1 MSIVIADLESNGF
14 LHQLDRIWTLQI
26 GAADSDEVT
35 VYSDYATETGQTF
48 LPLAEGI
55 ERLRRADKVVMHSGH
70 GFDYWVLDR
79 FFPGAVPNEKLIDT
93 LAWCRLLQPTDR
105 NHQLRTWGERLG
117 VAKGDYSGDFQTM
130 TDELVT
136 YAIQDIA
143 STRALYRH
151 LVKELADWGD
161 APALEQ
167 RVSWAIIL
175 MERHGFC
182 LDVAGAQELEGILRQ
197 EVADIEHDLQAVF
210 PPIWTPSPVP
220 VQDRFKADWKGSWAP
235 KRDNKKQG
243 FTAGAPLTK
252 VELQLFNPG
261 SRAQAAERLMRLGWK
276 PKVYTD
282 GGAAQVDETTLS
294 GLKYPEA
301 KALVKYYQALKLLG
315 QVSDGKSGWLKHVKA
330 SGRVHG
336 RVNTNGAG
344 TGRMTHSNPNLAQVS
359 KDKRARRLW
368 RARPGWKL
376 VGCDAEGLEAREL
389 GHYLSRWDNGAFSE
403 RVVSGDKSKG
413 TDVHTVNQ
421 RAVSRI
427 CAGATR
433 DGAKRLLYALMYGAG
448 DAKLGWTLKDDLR
461 SAGVAPPRVP
471 DRELGLLIR
480 KALSKAMVG
489 LDKLTEA
496 VQKRAKTTGY
506 VKGHDGRHIFIRSQH
521 SALNSLLQGGGAVAM
536 KKALVIFNDEVVPA
550 KGWVHGV
557 DFGYAA
563 NVHDEVQVEA
573 RPEIAAELGKAFA
586 DCITEAGVR
595 LGIRCP
601 LAGAYDIGDDWS
613 ETH

>member
-1 MSIVIADLESNGF
+1 MTVLIADLETNGF
-14 LHQLDRIWTLQI
+14 LQELDRIWTLQI
-26 GAADSDEVT
+26 GTADGEDIE
-35 VYSDYATETGQTF
+35 VYSNFTTVEGQTF
-48 LPLAEGI
+48 RPLEEGI
-55 ERLRRADKVVMHSGH
+55 ERLRRASQVVMHNGH
-70 GFDYWVLDR
+70 GFDWWVLER
-79 FFPGAVPNEKLIDT
+79 FAPGAVPNEKVIDT
-93 LAWCRLLQPTDR
+93 LAWCRLVQPEER
-105 NHQLRTWGERLG
+105 NHQLRTWGVRLN
-117 VAKGDYSGDFQTM
+117 VAKGDYDGDFQTF
-130 TDELVT
+130 TDDMVV
-136 YAIQDIA
+136 YARQDITV
-143 STRALYRH
+143 TRALYRH
-151 LVKELADWGD
+151 LMKELVAWSES
-161 APALEQ
+161 PMLEQ
-167 RVSWAIIL
+167 RVSWAIAL
-175 MERHGFC
+175 QEENGFL
-182 LDVAGAQELEGILRQ
+182 LDVPGAQELEGELRQ
-197 EVADIEHDLQAVF
+197 EVTEIEHALQAVF

-220 VQDRFKADWKGSWAP
+220 VQERFKADWKGSWAP
-235 KRDNKKQG
+235 KKDNKKQG
-243 FTAGAPLTK
+243 YTAGAPLTK

-282 GGAAQVDETTLS
+282 GGAPQVDETTLS

-506 VKGHDGRHIFIRSQH
+506 VKGHDGRRIFIRSQH
-521 SALNSLLQGGGAVAM
+521 SALNSLLQGGGAIAM

-573 RPEIAAELGKAFA
+573 RPEIAEELGKAFA